1 MDIKCS
7 VSKKPCKRLP
17 LWRLA
22 PGTEFINPV
31 NIPGSTLRIG
41 TVTLGYDKRN
51 YPLFSASPPWF
62 LHPVVLSLCLFRV
75 LQHFVS
81 LNSLN
86 KFMLWIKF
94 GAFFIWETLT
104 YREKVTKGHSQVK
117 VKFVV
122 ILGFFN
128 TLEEYQKLNVL
139 IFKLRARRIQ
149 VSKYRY
155 KVYTCKL
162 GDPECKVIP
171 LYPYYKIKRKR
182 KF

>member
-7 VSKKPCKRLP
+7 VIKKPCKRLP

-22 PGTEFINPV
+22 TGTELINPV
-31 NIPGSTLRIG
+31 HIPGSTLGIG

-51 YPLFSASPPWF
+51 YPLFLASPPWF

-86 KFMLWIKF
+86 KFTLWIKF

-104 YREKVTKGHSQVK
+104 YREKSNQGFPSRLPHDIEQSSMCYRVSSYWSSILNIAVYICQSQTPEPYS
-117 VKFVV
+117 FPSAT
-122 ILGFFN
+122 INSFSW
-128 TLEEYQKLNVL
+128 
-139 IFKLRARRIQ
+139 
-149 VSKYRY
+149 VSF
-155 KVYTCKL
+155 CF
-162 GDPECKVIP
+162 
-171 LYPYYKIKRKR
+171 IK
-182 KF
+182 